1 MPLRSPTTP
10 GATARARHRA
20 HRSALTAGIGALG
33 ALGLLGAFT
42 IANSQAAERGSA
54 SPSAAAALP
63 AYDHV
68 VVVVYEN
75 KQYGEIMGSANAPYI
90 NQLASGGASL
100 TGMKALTH
108 PSQPNY
114 FNLFSG
120 ATQGITGDGCYTPQS
135 MTAPNLGQELIA
147 AGKTFATY
155 NEDLPSEG
163 STACTNGQYAQKH
176 NPWFAFKNV
185 PLNTGKT
192 WAQFPQNNFAALPNL
207 SFIVPNQCNDMHS
220 CSVGTGD
227 TWTKNNI
234 DAYAQW
240 AKANNSLLV
249 LTWDED
255 NFLGSNQIAT
265 VFYGA
270 NVKTGTYSTA
280 FNHYNLLRTFED
292 LFGTATHAGN
302 AANVQPIS
310 EVFSSTTPTPT
321 PTPTSTQTP
330 TPTPTP
336 TSTPT
341 PTPTSAELKL
351 ANPGPQS
358 CKFNQNCTIQ
368 LTATGG
374 KPPVRYAAT
383 GLPWGLT
390 LDAATGRITG
400 KPWAVATIQIT
411 ATATD
416 TTGATATTT
425 FPLTLTWF

>member
-1 MPLRSPTTP
+1 MPLRPPTTS
-10 GATARARHRA
+10 RARQRV
-20 HRSALTAGIGALG
+20 HRSALFAGVGAIG

-42 IANSQAAERGSA
+42 IANSQAAETGSA
-54 SPSAAAALP
+54 AFSAAAALP
-63 AYDHV
+63 TYDHV

-120 ATQGITGDGCYTPQS
+120 STQGITGDGCYTPQS

-220 CSVGTGD
+220 CSVNTGD

-302 AANVQPIS
+302 AANVPPMT
-310 EVFSSTTPTPT
+310 EVFTSTTPTPT
-321 PTPTSTQTP
+321 PTSTSTP
-330 TPTPTP
+330 SP
-336 TSTPT
+336 TPT

-351 ANPGPQS
+351 TNPGAQS

-368 LTATGG
+368 LTTTGG
-374 KPPVRYAAT
+374 KPPVRYTAT

-390 LDAATGRITG
+390 LDTNTGRITG
-400 KPWAVATIQIT
+400 KPWAIGTIQIT

>member
-1 MPLRSPTTP
+1 MPTPSPRADARRRS
-10 GATARARHRA
+10 RW
-20 HRSALTAGIGALG
+20 SALVAGLG

-42 IANSQAAERGSA
+42 VANSQAAETGPA
-54 SPSAAAALP
+54 TTAPASAAAALP
-63 AYDHV
+63 SYDHV
-68 VVVVYEN
+68 VIVVYEN
-75 KQYGEIMGSANAPYI
+75 KQYGEIIGSANAPYI
-90 NQLASGGASL
+90 NQLANGGASL

-120 ATQGITGDGCYTPQS
+120 ATQGITGDGCYVPQS

-192 WAQFPQNNFAALPNL
+192 WAQFPQNNFAALPHL

-220 CSVGTGD
+220 CPVATGD
-227 TWTKNNI
+227 TWTRNNI

-255 NFLGSNQIAT
+255 NYLGSNQIAT

-270 NVKTGTYSTA
+270 HVKTGKYATA
-280 FNHYNLLRTFED
+280 FNHHHLLRTFED
-292 LFGTATHAGN
+292 LFGTTHAGN

-310 EVFSSTTPTPT
+310 EVFGGTTPTPT
-321 PTPTSTQTP
+321 PTPTSPTPAPTP

-336 TSTPT
+336 T
-341 PTPTSAELKL
+341 AGDLRL
-351 ANPGPQS
+351 ANPGPQT
-358 CKFNQNCTIQ
+358 CKFNQSCTIR
-368 LTATGG
+368 LSATGG

-390 LDAATGRITG
+390 VDPGTGRISG
-400 KPWAVATIQIT
+400 KPWAGGTLQIT

-416 TTGATATTT
+416 STGTTVTAG
-425 FPLTLTWF
+425 FPLTVNWF

>member
-1 MPLRSPTTP
+1 MPTHSP
-10 GATARARHRA
+10 RAGHRPRR
-20 HRSALTAGIGALG
+20 RSAVTAAAGTLG
-33 ALGLLGAFT
+33 ALGLLGALT
-42 IANSQAAERGSA
+42 VATSQAADSRPA
-54 SPSAAAALP
+54 QTAAAAALP

-68 VVVVYEN
+68 VVAVFEN
-75 KQYGEIMGSANAPYI
+75 KQYGEVIGNASAPYI

-114 FNLFSG
+114 FNLYSG

-135 MTAPNLGQELIA
+135 MTAPNLGQEVIA

-155 NEDLPSEG
+155 NEDLPAEG

-192 WAQFPQNNFAALPNL
+192 WAQFPRDDFSSLPGLSFVIPNL
-207 SFIVPNQCNDMHS
+207 CNDMHS
-220 CSVGTGD
+220 CAVGTGD
-227 TWTKNNI
+227 TWTRNNL

-240 AKANNSLLV
+240 AKSHNSLLV

-255 NFLGSNQIAT
+255 NYLGSNQIAT

-280 FNHYNLLRTFED
+280 YSHHHLLRTLED

-302 AANVQPIS
+302 AAGVQPIT
-310 EVFSSTTPTPT
+310 EVFTGSPTPTPT
-321 PTPTSTQTP
+321 PTPTPGGLQ
-330 TPTPTP
+330 
-336 TSTPT
+336 
-341 PTPTSAELKL
+341 L
-351 ANPGPQS
+351 ANPGPQT
-358 CKFNQNCTIQ
+358 CRFNQSCTVQ
-368 LTATGG
+368 LSSTGG
-374 KPPVRYAAT
+374 KAPVRYAAT
-383 GLPWGLT
+383 GLPFGLAV
-390 LDAATGRITG
+390 DAGTGRITG
-400 KPWAVATIQIT
+400 KPWATGTAQVT

-416 TTGATATTT
+416 SAGTTVTAA
-425 FPLTLTWF
+425 FPLTVNWF

>member
-1 MPLRSPTTP
+1 MPTHPPSP
-10 GATARARHRA
+10 AARTRRRA
-20 HRSALTAGIGALG
+20 LWSAAVAGIGT
-33 ALGLLGAFT
+33 LGLLGAFT
-42 IANSQAAERGSA
+42 VANSQAAEHRSA
-54 SPSAAAALP
+54 APAAAAAAALP
-63 AYDHV
+63 SYDHV

-75 KQYGEIMGSANAPYI
+75 KQYGEIIGSANAPYI
-90 NQLASGGASL
+90 NQLANGGASL

-120 ATQGITGDGCYTPQS
+120 STQGITGDGCYTPQS

-192 WAQFPQNNFAALPNL
+192 WTQFPQNNFAALPDL
-207 SFIVPNQCNDMHS
+207 SFVVPNQCNDMHS

-227 TWTKNNI
+227 TWTRNNL

-255 NFLGSNQIAT
+255 NYLGSNQIAT
-265 VFYGA
+265 VFHGA
-270 NVKTGTYSTA
+270 KVKTGKYATA
-280 FNHYNLLRTFED
+280 FNHHHLLRTFED

-310 EVFSSTTPTPT
+310 EVFD
-321 PTPTSTQTP
+321 TSTQP

-341 PTPTSAELKL
+341 PTPTPTPTAGGLKL
-351 ANPGPQS
+351 ADPGPQT
-358 CKFNQNCTIQ
+358 CKFNQSCTVQ

-374 KPPVRYAAT
+374 RPPVRYAAT
-383 GLPWGLT
+383 GLPWGLSV
-390 LDAATGRITG
+390 DATSGRISG
-400 KPWAVATIQIT
+400 RPWSVGTVQIT

-416 TTGATATTT
+416 STGTTVTAA
-425 FPLTLTWF
+425 FPLTVNWF

>member
-1 MPLRSPTTP
+1 MPTHPPSP
-10 GATARARHRA
+10 AARTRRRA
-20 HRSALTAGIGALG
+20 LWSAAVAGIGT
-33 ALGLLGAFT
+33 LGLLGAFT
-42 IANSQAAERGSA
+42 VANSQAAEHRSA
-54 SPSAAAALP
+54 APAAAAAAALP
-63 AYDHV
+63 SYDHV

-75 KQYGEIMGSANAPYI
+75 KQYGEIIGSANAPYI
-90 NQLASGGASL
+90 NQLANGGASL

-120 ATQGITGDGCYTPQS
+120 STQGITGDGCYTPQS

-192 WAQFPQNNFAALPNL
+192 WTQFPQNNFAALPDL
-207 SFIVPNQCNDMHS
+207 SFVVPNQCNDMHS

-227 TWTKNNI
+227 TWTRNNL

-255 NFLGSNQIAT
+255 NYLGSNQIAT
-265 VFYGA
+265 VFHGA
-270 NVKTGTYSTA
+270 KVKTGKYATA
-280 FNHYNLLRTFED
+280 LNHHHLLRTFED

-310 EVFSSTTPTPT
+310 EVFD
-321 PTPTSTQTP
+321 TSTQP

-341 PTPTSAELKL
+341 PTPTPTPTAGGLKL
-351 ANPGPQS
+351 ADPGPQT
-358 CKFNQNCTIQ
+358 CKFNQSCTVQ

-374 KPPVRYAAT
+374 RPPVRYAAT
-383 GLPWGLT
+383 GLPWGLSV
-390 LDAATGRITG
+390 DATSGRISG
-400 KPWAVATIQIT
+400 RPWSVGTVQIT

-416 TTGATATTT
+416 STGTTVTAA
-425 FPLTLTWF
+425 FPLTVNWF

>member
-1 MPLRSPTTP
+1 MPPSPRNRT
-10 GATARARHRA
+10 RW
-20 HRSALTAGIGALG
+20 SALAAALG
-33 ALGLLGAFT
+33 TLGLLGAFT
-42 IANSQAAERGSA
+42 VASSEAAEGGPERSRAVAG
-54 SPSAAAALP
+54 AAALP
-63 AYDHV
+63 SYDKV

-75 KQYGEIMGSANAPYI
+75 KQYGEIIGSSNAPYI
-90 NQLASGGASL
+90 NGLANAGASL

-120 ATQGITGDGCYTPQS
+120 STQGITGDGCYTPQS
-135 MTAPNLGQELIA
+135 MTAANLGQELIA

-155 NEDLPSEG
+155 NEDLPAEG

-176 NPWFAFKNV
+176 NPWFAFRNV

-192 WAQFPQNNFAALPNL
+192 WAQFPQGNFAALPHL

-220 CSVGTGD
+220 CPVATGD
-227 TWTKNNI
+227 TWTRNNI

-255 NFLGSNQIAT
+255 NYLGSNQIAT

-270 NVKTGTYSTA
+270 HVKTGRYSTPV
-280 FNHYNLLRTFED
+280 NHHHLLRTFED
-292 LFGTATHAGN
+292 LFGTTHAGN

-310 EVFSSTTPTPT
+310 EVFSTGTEPTPT
-321 PTPTSTQTP
+321 PTPSP
-330 TPTPTP
+330 T
-336 TSTPT
+336 
-341 PTPTSAELKL
+341 AGDLKVV
-351 ANPGPQS
+351 NPGPQT
-358 CKFNQNCTIQ
+358 CKFNQSCTIQ
-368 LTATGG
+368 ITATGG
-374 KPPVRYAAT
+374 RPPLRHTAT

-390 LDAATGRITG
+390 TDATTGRISG
-400 KPWAVATIQIT
+400 KPWGSGTLQIT
-411 ATATD
+411 TTVTD
-416 TTGATATTT
+416 STGATATTT

>member
-1 MPLRSPTTP
+1 MPIHPSTT
-10 GATARARHRA
+10 AHARHRA
-20 HRSALTAGIGALG
+20 TRSALVAGLG
-33 ALGLLGAFT
+33 TLGLLGAFT
-42 IANSQAAERGSA
+42 IANSQAAESGSTA
-54 SPSAAAALP
+54 VAKTSALP

-75 KQYGEIMGSANAPYI
+75 KQYGEVIGSANAPYV
-90 NQLASGGASL
+90 NQLANAGASL

-120 ATQGITGDGCYTPQS
+120 GTQGITGDGCYTPQS
-135 MTAPNLGQELIA
+135 MTAANLGQELIA
-147 AGKTFATY
+147 AGKTFASY
-155 NEDLPSEG
+155 NEDLPAEG

-192 WAQFPQNNFAALPNL
+192 WAQFPQGNFAALPDL

-220 CSVGTGD
+220 CSVATGD

-255 NFLGSNQIAT
+255 NYLGSNQIAT

-270 NVKTGTYSTA
+270 NVKTGKYATA
-280 FNHYNLLRTFED
+280 FNHHHLLRTFED
-292 LFGTATHAGN
+292 LFGTGHAGN

-310 EVFSSTTPTPT
+310 EVFGSTEPTPTPT
-321 PTPTSTQTP
+321 PTPTATP

-336 TSTPT
+336 T
-341 PTPTSAELKL
+341 A
-351 ANPGPQS
+351 
-358 CKFNQNCTIQ
+358 
-368 LTATGG
+368 
-374 KPPVRYAAT
+374 PPPPA
-383 GLPWGLT
+383 P
-390 LDAATGRITG
+390 
-400 KPWAVATIQIT
+400 P
-411 ATATD
+411 
-416 TTGATATTT
+416 
-425 FPLTLTWF
+425 